1 MVAGH
6 LHEKNG
12 YYYII
17 LNLTDS
23 AGKRKPKWISTGLTI
38 KGNKKRAEQMLME
51 ERRKYAKVCPYGY
64 RKSADGRMEPN
75 PETAA
80 VVQLIFQLAA
90 TGIGAAAVTKELFKQ
105 GIPTPG
111 EYKAAHGQQYHDVS
125 RSRGRW
131 SSSTVLRNNHLVSV

>member
-51 ERRKYAKVCPYGY
+51 ERRKYAKAKAGDDVLFADFMEQWLEIV
-64 RKSADGRMEPN
+64 KS
-75 PETAA
+75 T
-80 VVQLIFQLAA
+80 VS
-90 TGIGAAAVTKELFKQ
+90 
-105 GIPTPG
+105 IPTYSSYVNAVKSIIAP
-111 EYKAAHGQQYHDVS
+111 YFRKKKILLRDLQAHDIQILKHF
-125 RSRGRW
+125 
-131 SSSTVLRNNHLVSV
+131 VLQRNAKQICIGFRF

>member
-51 ERRKYAKVCPYGY
+51 ERRKYANAKTGDDVLFADFMEQWLEIV
-64 RKSADGRMEPN
+64 KS
-75 PETAA
+75 T
-80 VVQLIFQLAA
+80 VS
-90 TGIGAAAVTKELFKQ
+90 
-105 GIPTPG
+105 IPT
-111 EYKAAHGQQYHDVS
+111 Y
-125 RSRGRW
+125 
-131 SSSTVLRNNHLVSV
+131 SVCKCCEVNYCTILPKEENTLTGFAGT

>member
-51 ERRKYAKVCPYGY
+51 ERRKYANAKAGDDVLFVCKCCEVNYCTILP
-64 RKSADGRMEPN
+64 KEEN
-75 PETAA
+75 T
-80 VVQLIFQLAA
+80 L
-90 TGIGAAAVTKELFKQ
+90 TGFTGT
-105 GIPTPG
+105 
-111 EYKAAHGQQYHDVS
+111 
-125 RSRGRW
+125 
-131 SSSTVLRNNHLVSV
+131 

>member
-51 ERRKYAKVCPYGY
+51 ERRKYANAKTGDDVLFADFMEQWLEIVKSTVSIPTYSSYVNAVKSIIAPYF
-64 RKSADGRMEPN
+64 RKKKIICKTSADVKIIVNRDICD
-75 PETAA
+75 A
-80 VVQLIFQLAA
+80 LCSR
-90 TGIGAAAVTKELFKQ
+90 TGECSRTTIG
-105 GIPTPG
+105 
-111 EYKAAHGQQYHDVS
+111 
-125 RSRGRW
+125 
-131 SSSTVLRNNHLVSV
+131 

>member
-23 AGKRKPKWISTGLTI
+23 AGKRKPKWISTGLTV

-51 ERRKYAKVCPYGY
+51 ERRKYSNRKAGEEILFADFMEQWLEIAKPTISELTYASYFNMVHVTIAPYFRE
-64 RKSADGRMEPN
+64 RKILLQDL
-75 PETAA
+75 
-80 VVQLIFQLAA
+80 Q
-90 TGIGAAAVTKELFKQ
+90 
-105 GIPTPG
+105 
-111 EYKAAHGQQYHDVS
+111 AHDIQQF
-125 RSRGRW
+125 
-131 SSSTVLRNNHLVSV
+131 

>member
-51 ERRKYAKVCPYGY
+51 ERRKYANAKTGDDVLFADFMEQWLEIVNQPSAY
-64 RKSADGRMEPN
+64 RLILRM
-75 PETAA
+75 
-80 VVQLIFQLAA
+80 
-90 TGIGAAAVTKELFKQ
+90 
-105 GIPTPG
+105 
-111 EYKAAHGQQYHDVS
+111 
-125 RSRGRW
+125 
-131 SSSTVLRNNHLVSV
+131 

>member
-51 ERRKYAKVCPYGY
+51 ERRKYCSPYCHRTGQPF
-64 RKSADGRMEPN
+64 RRM
-75 PETAA
+75 
-80 VVQLIFQLAA
+80 
-90 TGIGAAAVTKELFKQ
+90 
-105 GIPTPG
+105 
-111 EYKAAHGQQYHDVS
+111 
-125 RSRGRW
+125 
-131 SSSTVLRNNHLVSV
+131 

>member
-51 ERRKYAKVCPYGY
+51 ERRK
-64 RKSADGRMEPN
+64 
-75 PETAA
+75 
-80 VVQLIFQLAA
+80 
-90 TGIGAAAVTKELFKQ
+90 
-105 GIPTPG
+105 
-111 EYKAAHGQQYHDVS
+111 
-125 RSRGRW
+125 
-131 SSSTVLRNNHLVSV
+131 

>member
-51 ERRKYAKVCPYGY
+51 ERRKYANAKAGDDVLF
-64 RKSADGRMEPN
+64 ADFMEQWL
-75 PETAA
+75 EI
-80 VVQLIFQLAA
+80 V
-90 TGIGAAAVTKELFKQ
+90 K
-105 GIPTPG
+105 
-111 EYKAAHGQQYHDVS
+111 
-125 RSRGRW
+125 
-131 SSSTVLRNNHLVSV
+131 STVIRNQIDCARKVGVVV